1 MENNHLGLRFRKGT
15 VAVGALAIIAIFTI
29 TMSCITVIV
38 MEYNRF
44 AYNVKSVNESVAAK
58 AKENLAVRVSASGDE
73 TTFTVTNTGSTLS
86 LIVGVYAVNPA
97 DNNPTYYKL
106 SQPVSVGILGEKTFS
121 ILHPILDEWEVG
133 VLTSLGNVFWK
144 SQAAVQPPPLPETR
158 IRAFIDDKFDLD
170 LGGWTYWGDSGYSLI
185 HDIGAGQPAPSVGI
199 SGDGFVVSAGM
210 QKAVDISS
218 WTGTGE
224 LTLSFNWRAA
234 SGYSGS
240 TVTNAQLKIE
250 DADSGVSLYT
260 ETLVAGGT
268 TDTGWRS
275 YSKDISTI
283 VKGHVSIRIVLYLGD
298 GWIAN
303 WNQKNWYDN
312 IRLTGLS
319 V

>member
-1 MENNHLGLRFRKGT
+1 MENNRLGLRFRKGT

-29 TMSCITVIV
+29 ILSCTTVIV
-38 MEYNRF
+38 MEYSRF
-44 AYNVKSVNESVAAK
+44 AYNVKSANESLAAK
-58 AKENLAVRVSASGDE
+58 AKENLAVQASASGGE
-73 TTFTVTNTGSTLS
+73 TTFTITNTGSTPS

-106 SQPVSVGILGEKTFS
+106 SQPVSVGILGEKAFN
-121 ILHPILDEWEVG
+121 IPHQILDEWEVG

-144 SQAAVQPPPLPETR
+144 SQSAGQPPSQPEPK
-158 IRAFIDDKFDLD
+158 IRDFIYDTFDLD
-170 LGGWTYWGDSGYSLI
+170 LGGWTYWGDSGYILTR
-185 HDIGAGQPAPSVGI
+185 DIGTGQPAPSAGI

-210 QKAVDISS
+210 QKALDISS

-283 VKGHVSIRIVLYLGD
+283 VKGHVIIRIVLYLGD

-312 IRLTGLS
+312 IKLTGLS

>member
-1 MENNHLGLRFRKGT
+1 MFKVNTLIYSNRHIPDMGIADRPDEKSPTNRAIWLASWDNSWQGFSTMKDGSGTSTAFAISAGDVVWIARRSGLAKYYTNGIIRATHTTNVPTADLYVYFGIRRGALTSPQPEKVYIDW
-15 VAVGALAIIAIFTI
+15 VAVRKWVDPEPNHG
-29 TMSCITVIV
+29 SWGS
-38 MEYNRF
+38 E
-44 AYNVKSVNESVAAK
+44 
-58 AKENLAVRVSASGDE
+58 E
-73 TTFTVTNTGSTLS
+73 TTYPS
-86 LIVGVYAVNPA
+86 
-97 DNNPTYYKL
+97 
-106 SQPVSVGILGEKTFS
+106 E
-121 ILHPILDEWEVG
+121 
-133 VLTSLGNVFWK
+133 
-144 SQAAVQPPPLPETR
+144 PE
-158 IRAFIDDKFDLD
+158 IRDFIYDTFDLD
-170 LGGWTYWGDSGYSLI
+170 LGGWTYWGSSGYSLK
-185 HDIGAGQPAPSVGI
+185 HDTGTGQPAPSAGI
-199 SGDGFVVSAGM
+199 SGDGFSVSAGM
-210 QKAVDISS
+210 QKALDISS

-312 IRLTGLS
+312 VRLTGLS
-319 V
+319 L